1 MLGDDDDDGEGEEAS
16 IASFMG
22 LLIVEITC
30 PSSSIVL
37 LCSVTIV
44 VDSPSG
50 YPPSAG
56 TTCVPMVRAY
66 SRTEMVPKD
75 IDLDGDNDDGLVD
88 VDCVDVDITVSI
100 VSF

>member
-1 MLGDDDDDGEGEEAS
+1 M
-16 IASFMG
+16 
-22 LLIVEITC
+22 
-30 PSSSIVL
+30 
-37 LCSVTIV
+37 TIV

-75 IDLDGDNDDGLVD
+75 IDLDGDDDGLIG
-88 VDCVDVDITVSI
+88 VDCVDVDIPVSV
-100 VSF
+100 VSY

>member
-1 MLGDDDDDGEGEEAS
+1 M
-16 IASFMG
+16 
-22 LLIVEITC
+22 
-30 PSSSIVL
+30 
-37 LCSVTIV
+37 TIV

-75 IDLDGDNDDGLVD
+75 IDLDGDDLVD

-100 VSF
+100 ESF

>member
-1 MLGDDDDDGEGEEAS
+1 MLGDGEGEEAS
-16 IASFMG
+16 IASFIG
-22 LLIVEITC
+22 LLIVEMTC

-66 SRTEMVPKD
+66 SRTEMVPKE
-75 IDLDGDNDDGLVD
+75 IDLDGDDDDEDLAG
-88 VDCVDVDITVSI
+88 VDCVDVDIPVSV